1 VAGLGYNET
10 SNNLQCILRRWDIT
24 QAQNIGFLPKKNIKL
39 VLNDIKN
46 MILKDEIDSK
56 EQLSEKQTN
65 IINKLDEKKFN
76 RDKKVKDLVV
86 EYQKDAKRR
95 KGLNPLDI
103 NEIKIMYN
111 YLKIKKENLNSE
123 QREIYNLIKTL
134 YCKKDL
140 KLNTQ

>member
-1 VAGLGYNET
+1 
-10 SNNLQCILRRWDIT
+10 
-24 QAQNIGFLPKKNIKL
+24 
-39 VLNDIKN
+39 

-86 EYQKDAKRR
+86 EYQKDVKRR

>member
-1 VAGLGYNET
+1 
-10 SNNLQCILRRWDIT
+10 
-24 QAQNIGFLPKKNIKL
+24 
-39 VLNDIKN
+39 